1 MDEKNFKACGG
12 TAIEEDSGGK
22 FGHRSPSI
30 IEDAPDSGGP
40 SPKRMN
46 FSSER
51 LGGKL
56 KMGLDSP
63 IAGDWITNPC

>member
-30 IEDAPDSGGP
+30 IEDAPGSCGP
-40 SPKRMN
+40 SAKPMN
-46 FSSER
+46 FS
-51 LGGKL
+51 GK
-56 KMGLDSP
+56 KIRRKDENGP
-63 IAGDWITNPC
+63 